1 MVYLIVNAHRSGSSM
16 LMRCLEAGGL
26 VPVYDK
32 AADAMNHTAPKDYIP
47 NPNGFY
53 QFSGMVTPG
62 FARIYDGKLIKF
74 PLNKLKDLPPG
85 EYKVILLKRAAKEIR
100 MSMAKWT
107 PFSSWGGHESLTYVY
122 VKYMNAVKKL
132 LATRG
137 NVDLMEVNYRDIV
150 KKPLEVFEQ
159 ISAAGWPIN
168 PALCA
173 EKVDASL
180 HRNKLEKDK

>member
-1 MVYLIVNAHRSGSSM
+1 MVYLVVNIHRSGSSM
-16 LMRCLEAGGL
+16 MMRCLEAGGL

-32 AADAMNHTAPKDYIP
+32 NADIMNRSAPKDYIP

-53 QFSGMVTPG
+53 QFTGDITPA
-62 FARIYDGKLIKF
+62 FARIYDGKAVKF
-74 PLNKLKDLPPG
+74 PISRLKDLPQG

-100 MSMAKWT
+100 MSMEKWT
-107 PFSSWGGHESLTYVY
+107 PLQSWGGQESITYVQ
-122 VKYMNAVKKL
+122 VKYLNAAKKIL
-132 LATRG
+132 SEKGA
-137 NVDLMEVNYRDIV
+137 DIIEVNYRDIV
-150 KKPLEVFEQ
+150 KNPLEAFER